1 MAFCQTIAHSRN
13 ELGNW
18 VKFENMF
25 TSTPGPCTAFRSGSC
40 CDTEIGWKHNI
51 CNVVARCTTTHSKTL
66 KKLHITGLAGDC
78 HGWGGVGMEMG
89 WRWGWGGD
97 GQWGTG
103 SVFYLI
109 SNSHVLFHF
118 MLLYF
123 ILREWPKFDEIVIW
137 SKITKH
143 SSYPLLLS
151 ASARQHPLASA
162 MIFWYTTEMYL

>member
-1 MAFCQTIAHSRN
+1 MKKECYCNFPKECKSISMPHLLQSITKQIYRSQIHSPGHLFGQRKLQIPNLTYLSVTECRMAFCQTIAHSRN

-25 TSTPGPCTAFRSGSC
+25 TSTPGPCTAFRGGSC

-89 WRWGWGGD
+89 WRWG
-97 GQWGTG
+97 
-103 SVFYLI
+103 
-109 SNSHVLFHF
+109 
-118 MLLYF
+118 
-123 ILREWPKFDEIVIW
+123 
-137 SKITKH
+137 
-143 SSYPLLLS
+143 
-151 ASARQHPLASA
+151 
-162 MIFWYTTEMYL
+162 